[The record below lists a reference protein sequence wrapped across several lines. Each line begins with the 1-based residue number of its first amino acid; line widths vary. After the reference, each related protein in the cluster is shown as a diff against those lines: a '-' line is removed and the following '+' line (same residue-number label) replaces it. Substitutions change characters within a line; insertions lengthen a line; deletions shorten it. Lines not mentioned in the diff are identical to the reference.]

1 MGIGFYESGKFFVF
15 AKKNYVTFIH
25 MLLRIL
31 DIGHCVHLLKQVSCK
46 VV

>member
-1 MGIGFYESGKFFVF
+1 MKVVSFWLLQ
-15 AKKNYVTFIH
+15 KKYVYKFIH

-31 DIGHCVHLLKQVSCK
+31 DIGHCVHLLKQVNYK